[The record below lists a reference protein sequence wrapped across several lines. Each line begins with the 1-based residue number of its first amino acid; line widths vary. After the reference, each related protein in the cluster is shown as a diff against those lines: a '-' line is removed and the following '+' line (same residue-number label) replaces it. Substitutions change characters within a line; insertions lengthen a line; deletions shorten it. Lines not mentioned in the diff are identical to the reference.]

1 MLHQPEFTQTK
12 PRSYEQIGHRV
23 KEIISDPNVQKV
35 QFVTV
40 SRLPN
45 EGKSD
50 WWRLMNE
57 IASTQGIR
65 VQRVDEDSFNIGW
78 REYCEA

>member
-1 MLHQPEFTQTK
+1 MLFQPEFSQTK

-23 KEIISDPNVQKV
+23 KEIISDPKVQRV

-45 EGKSD
+45 EGQAE
-50 WWRLMNE
+50 WRLLMNE

-65 VQRVDEDSFNIGW
+65 VQRLDEDSFKIGW

>member
-1 MLHQPEFTQTK
+1 MLYQPDFTQTK

-23 KEIISDPNVQKV
+23 KEIISDPKVQRV

-40 SRLPN
+40 CRLPN
-45 EGKSD
+45 EGQAE
-50 WWRLMNE
+50 WRQLMNE

-65 VQRVDEDSFNIGW
+65 VQRLDEDSFKIGW

>member
-1 MLHQPEFTQTK
+1 MLHQPDFTQTK

-23 KEIISDPNVQKV
+23 KEIISDPKV
-35 QFVTV
+35 QRVQCVTV
-40 SRLPN
+40 CRLPN
-45 EGKSD
+45 EGQAE
-50 WWRLMNE
+50 WRQLMNE

-65 VQRVDEDSFNIGW
+65 VQRLDEDSFKIGW